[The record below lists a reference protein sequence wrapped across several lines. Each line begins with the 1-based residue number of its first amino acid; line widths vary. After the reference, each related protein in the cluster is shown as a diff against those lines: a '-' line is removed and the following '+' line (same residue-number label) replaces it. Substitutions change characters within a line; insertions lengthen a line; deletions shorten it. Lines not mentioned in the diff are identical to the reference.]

1 MEVGEPMS
9 RSQIRLGDM
18 DLKDFRKYGYKTI
31 DWIADYLADPD
42 KYPVLAQ
49 VRPGQIR
56 EAFPESP
63 PEDPEAMDS
72 ILKDLD
78 QIIVPGITHWNHPA
92 FFAYFSITGSGPG
105 ILGELLSAAFNVN
118 AMLWKTS
125 PAATELEEV
134 VLDWLRQMLGLPAD
148 FQGIIYDSAS
158 VSSLH
163 AMAAAREALADL
175 KVREE
180 GLAGR
185 PDIPRLRLYTSEQAH
200 SSIEKGAILIGIG
213 QRGVRKIPV
222 DNEFRMDP
230 AALRRAIE
238 EDAQAGWRPFC
249 VVATVGTTSTT
260 SIDPVAE
267 IAEICR
273 EKRLWLHVDAAY
285 GGAAA
290 ILPEMRHVLEGCGR
304 ADSIV
309 VNPHKWLFTPIDASA
324 FYCRRPGILQRAF
337 SLVPEY
343 LRTSEGE
350 KVRNYMD
357 YGIQLGRRFRALK
370 LWMIFRYFG
379 HKGLADRIREHL
391 RLAHQFASWID
402 DDPNFERLAPVP
414 FSTVCF
420 RTRPKDL
427 ADLLEK
433 SPNVTDKIER
443 YLDSLNEALL
453 EAVNATGLIYL
464 SHTRLR
470 DRFAIRLA
478 IGNIRTTESHVSRA
492 WELLRDHAARLDREL
507 RPSTLRLRQEE

>member
-1 MEVGEPMS
+1 MS
-9 RSQIRLGDM
+9 TGQIRLGDM
-18 DLKDFRKYGYKTI
+18 DLKEFRKYGYQAV
-31 DWIADYLADPD
+31 DWIANYLANPD

-49 VRPGQIR
+49 VKPGQIR
-56 EAFPESP
+56 DALPRSP
-63 PEDPEAMDS
+63 PEDPEAMES

-92 FFAYFSITGSGPG
+92 FFAYFSMTGSGPG
-105 ILGELLSAAFNVN
+105 ILGEFLSAAFNVN

-134 VLDWLRQMLGLPAD
+134 VLEWLRQMLGLPAD
-148 FQGIIYDSAS
+148 FQGIIYDTAS
-158 VSSLH
+158 ISSLH
-163 AMAAAREALADL
+163 AMAAAREALTDL
-175 KVREE
+175 KVRDE

-185 PDIPRLRLYTSEQAH
+185 PEIPRLRLYTSEQAH

-222 DNEFRMDP
+222 DNEFRMEP
-230 AALRRAIE
+230 VALRRAVE
-238 EDAQAGWRPFC
+238 EDTRSGWLPFC

-260 SIDPVAE
+260 SVDPVAE
-267 IAEICR
+267 IAEVC
-273 EKRLWLHVDAAY
+273 EEQGLWLHIDAAY

-290 ILPEMRHVLEGCGR
+290 IVSEMRYILDGCER

-324 FYCRRPGILQRAF
+324 FYCRRPDILQRAF

-350 KVRNYMD
+350 RVRNYME

-379 HKGLADRIREHL
+379 QKGLAARIRDHL
-391 RLAHQFASWID
+391 RLAQKFASWID
-402 DDPNFERLAPVP
+402 GEPNFQRLAPVP

-420 RTRPKDL
+420 RARPKDL

-433 SPNVTDKIER
+433 SPRVADEVER

-453 EAVNATGLIYL
+453 EAVNATGQVYL

-470 DRFAIRLA
+470 DRFVIRLA

-492 WELLRDHAARLDREL
+492 WTLLQDHAAKLDRER
-507 RPSTLRLRQEE
+507 RPPTLRLR

>member
-1 MEVGEPMS
+1 MS
-9 RSQIRLGDM
+9 SSQIRLGDM
-18 DLKDFRKYGYKTI
+18 DLKDFRKYGHQAV
-31 DWIADYLADPD
+31 DWIADYLAAPD

-49 VRPGQIR
+49 VKPGQIR
-56 EAFPESP
+56 EALPRSP

-105 ILGELLSAAFNVN
+105 ILGELLSAAFSVN

-134 VLDWLRQMLGLPAD
+134 ALDWLRQMLGLPAD
-148 FQGIIYDSAS
+148 FQGVIYDTAS

-175 KVREE
+175 RVREE

-185 PDIPRLRLYTSEQAH
+185 SEVPRLRLYTSEQAH

-230 AALRRAIE
+230 VALRRAIE
-238 EDAQAGWRPFC
+238 EDARSGWRPFC

-267 IAEICR
+267 IAEIC
-273 EKRLWLHVDAAY
+273 EEHGLWLHVDAAY

-290 ILPEMRHVLEGCGR
+290 IVHELRHVLDGCER

-309 VNPHKWLFTPIDASA
+309 VNPHKWLFAPIDVSA
-324 FYCRRPGILQRAF
+324 FYCRRPDILQRAF

-350 KVRNYMD
+350 RVRNYMD

-379 HKGLADRIREHL
+379 HKGLAARIRDHVK
-391 RLAHQFASWID
+391 LAHRFTSWID

-420 RTRPKDL
+420 RARPKDL
-427 ADLLEK
+427 ADLEK
-433 SPNVTDKIER
+433 SPNVADEIER

-453 EAVNATGLIYL
+453 EAVNATGQVYL

-470 DRFAIRLA
+470 GKFVIRLA
-478 IGNIRTTESHVSRA
+478 IGNIRTTEGHVSRA
-492 WELLRDHAARLDREL
+492 WMLLRDHAARLDGERRPPTL
-507 RPSTLRLRQEE
+507 RPHQEK

>member
-1 MEVGEPMS
+1 MEVREPMTS
-9 RSQIRLGDM
+9 SQIRLGDM
-18 DLKDFRKYGYKTI
+18 DLKDFRKYGYQAI
-31 DWIADYLADPD
+31 DWIANYLADPD

-49 VRPGQIR
+49 VKPGQIR
-56 EAFPESP
+56 ENLPKSP

-92 FFAYFSITGSGPG
+92 FFAYFSLTGSGPG

-148 FQGIIYDSAS
+148 FQGVIYDTAS
-158 VSSLH
+158 ISSLH
-163 AMAAAREALADL
+163 AIAAAREALADL
-175 KVREE
+175 RVREE

-185 PDIPRLRLYTSEQAH
+185 PEIPRLRLYESEQAH

-222 DNEFRMDP
+222 DNEFRMNP
-230 AALRRAIE
+230 AALRHAIE
-238 EDAQAGWRPFC
+238 EDARSGWRPFC

-260 SIDPVAE
+260 SIDPVSE
-267 IAEICR
+267 IAEICK
-273 EKRLWLHVDAAY
+273 EKGLWLHVDAAY

-290 ILPEMRHVLEGCGR
+290 ILPEMRHVLDGCER

-324 FYCRRPGILQRAF
+324 FYCRRPDILQRAF

-350 KVRNYMD
+350 RVRNYMD

-379 HKGLADRIREHL
+379 HKGLAARIREHL
-391 RLAHQFASWID
+391 RLADQFASWID
-402 DDPNFERLAPVP
+402 DDLNFERLAPVP

-427 ADLLEK
+427 TDLIEK
-433 SPNVTDKIER
+433 SPKVTDEIER
-443 YLDSLNEALL
+443 YLDSLNEKLL
-453 EAVNATGLIYL
+453 EAVNATGQVYL

-470 DRFAIRLA
+470 GRFVIRLA

-492 WELLRDHAARLDREL
+492 WALLQDHAARLDKEL
-507 RPSTLRLRQEE
+507 RPPILRLYK

>member
-1 MEVGEPMS
+1 MS
-9 RSQIRLGDM
+9 SGQIHLGDM
-18 DLKDFRKYGYKTI
+18 DLKEFRKYGYQAI
-31 DWIADYLADPD
+31 DWIVDYLADLD

-49 VRPGQIR
+49 VKPGQIR
-56 EAFPESP
+56 EALPKSP

-72 ILKDLD
+72 ILRDLD

-92 FFAYFSITGSGPG
+92 FFAYFSVTGSGPG
-105 ILGELLSAAFNVN
+105 ILGELFSAAFSVN

-134 VLDWLRQMLGLPAD
+134 VLDWLRQMLGLPED
-148 FQGIIYDSAS
+148 FQGVIYDSAS

-163 AMAAAREALADL
+163 AMAAAREALTDL
-175 KVREE
+175 RVREE

-185 PDIPRLRLYTSEQAH
+185 PEIPRLRLYTSEQAH
-200 SSIEKGAILIGIG
+200 SSIDKGAILIGIG
-213 QRGVRKIPV
+213 QKGVRKIPV
-222 DNEFRMDP
+222 DSKFRMDP
-230 AALRRAIE
+230 VALRRAIE
-238 EDAQAGWRPFC
+238 EDAREGWRPFC

-260 SIDPVAE
+260 SIDPIAE
-267 IAEICR
+267 IAEIC
-273 EKRLWLHVDAAY
+273 EGQGLWLHVDAAY

-290 ILPEMRHVLEGCGR
+290 ILPEMRHVLNGCER

-324 FYCRRPGILQRAF
+324 FYCRRPDILQRAF
-337 SLVPEY
+337 SLIPEY

-379 HKGLADRIREHL
+379 QKGIAARISEHI
-391 RLAHQFASWID
+391 RLARQFASWID
-402 DDPNFERLAPVP
+402 GDPNFERLAQVP

-420 RTRPKDL
+420 RARPKDL
-427 ADLLEK
+427 VDLLEK
-433 SPNVTDKIER
+433 SPNATDEIER

-453 EAVNATGLIYL
+453 EAVNATGQVFM
-464 SHTRLR
+464 SHTRLGGK
-470 DRFAIRLA
+470 FVIRLA

-492 WELLRDHAARLDREL
+492 WSLLRDHATRLDNER
-507 RPSTLRLRQEE
+507 RPPVLRLD

>member
-1 MEVGEPMS
+1 MS
-9 RSQIRLGDM
+9 TGQIHLGDM
-18 DLKDFRKYGYKTI
+18 DLEDLRKYGYQTI
-31 DWIADYLADPD
+31 DWIVDYLANPD
-42 KYPVLAQ
+42 RYPVLAQ
-49 VRPGQIR
+49 VKPGQIR
-56 EAFPESP
+56 EALPRSP

-78 QIIVPGITHWNHPA
+78 RIIVPGITHWNHPA
-92 FFAYFSITGSGPG
+92 FFAYFSMTGSGPG

-158 VSSLH
+158 ISSLH
-163 AMAAAREALADL
+163 AMAAARESLADL
-175 KVREE
+175 RVREE

-185 PDIPRLRLYTSEQAH
+185 PDVQRLRLYTSEQAH
-200 SSIEKGAILIGIG
+200 SSIEKGAILIGVG

-222 DNEFRMDP
+222 DNEFRMDL

-238 EDAQAGWRPFC
+238 DDARSGWRPFC

-260 SIDPVAE
+260 SIDPVPE
-267 IAEICR
+267 IAEICN
-273 EKRLWLHVDAAY
+273 EKGLWLHVDAAY

-290 ILPEMRHVLEGCGR
+290 IVPEMRHVLDGCER

-324 FYCRRPGILQRAF
+324 FYCRRPDILQRAF

-350 KVRNYMD
+350 SVRNYMD

-379 HKGLADRIREHL
+379 HKGLVDRIREHL

-402 DDPNFERLAPVP
+402 GDPNFERLAPVP

-420 RTRPKDL
+420 RVRPKDL
-427 ADLLEK
+427 VDLLEK
-433 SPNVTDKIER
+433 SPRAADEVER

-453 EAVNATGLIYL
+453 EAVNATGQVFL

-470 DRFAIRLA
+470 DRFVIRLA
-478 IGNIRTTESHVSRA
+478 IGNIRTKESHVSRA
-492 WELLRDHAARLDREL
+492 WTLLQDHAANLDRERRPPELQL
-507 RPSTLRLRQEE
+507 R

>member
-1 MEVGEPMS
+1 VIEPMS
-9 RSQIRLGDM
+9 SSQIRLGDM
-18 DLKDFRKYGYKTI
+18 DMKDFRKYGYQAI
-31 DWIADYLADPD
+31 DWIANYLADPD

-49 VRPGQIR
+49 VKPGQIR
-56 EAFPESP
+56 ENLPRSP

-72 ILKDLD
+72 ILKDID

-92 FFAYFSITGSGPG
+92 FFAYFSMTGSGPG

-134 VLDWLRQMLGLPAD
+134 VLDWLRQMLGLSAH
-148 FQGIIYDSAS
+148 FQGVIYDSAS
-158 VSSLH
+158 ISSLH

-175 KVREE
+175 RVREE

-185 PDIPRLRLYTSEQAH
+185 PEIPRLRLYTSEQAH

-213 QRGVRKIPV
+213 QRGLRKIPV
-222 DNEFRMDP
+222 DNEFRMDS
-230 AALRRAIE
+230 AALRQAIE
-238 EDAQAGWRPFC
+238 EDARSGWRPFC

-260 SIDPVAE
+260 SVDPVAE
-267 IAEICR
+267 IAEICK
-273 EKRLWLHVDAAY
+273 EKGLWLHVDAAY

-290 ILPEMRHVLEGCGR
+290 ILPEMRHVLDGCER

-324 FYCRRPGILQRAF
+324 FYCRRPDILQRAF

-343 LRTSEGE
+343 LRTGEGE
-350 KVRNYMD
+350 RVRNYMD

-379 HKGLADRIREHL
+379 HKGLAARIREHL

-420 RTRPKDL
+420 RARPKDL
-427 ADLLEK
+427 ADLEK
-433 SPNVTDKIER
+433 SPSATDEIER
-443 YLDSLNEALL
+443 YLDSLNEELL
-453 EAVNATGLIYL
+453 EAVNSTGQVYL

-492 WELLRDHAARLDREL
+492 WAVLRDHAVRLDKGRRPPTL
-507 RPSTLRLRQEE
+507 RPLQEE

>member
-1 MEVGEPMS
+1 MS
-9 RSQIRLGDM
+9 SGQIRLGDM
-18 DLKDFRKYGYKTI
+18 DLKDFRIYGHQAI
-31 DWIADYLADPD
+31 DWIADYLARPD

-49 VRPGQIR
+49 VKPGQIR
-56 EAFPESP
+56 DALPRSP

-78 QIIVPGITHWNHPA
+78 RIIVPGITHWNHPA
-92 FFAYFSITGSGPG
+92 FFAYFALTGSGPG

-148 FQGIIYDSAS
+148 FQGIIYDTAS
-158 VSSLH
+158 ISSLH

-175 KVREE
+175 RVREE

-185 PDIPRLRLYTSEQAH
+185 PEVPCLRLYTSEQAH

-222 DNEFRMDP
+222 DDQFRMDP
-230 AALRRAIE
+230 VALRQAIE
-238 EDAQAGWRPFC
+238 EDAKSGWRPFC

-267 IAEICR
+267 IAEICG

-290 ILPEMRHVLEGCGR
+290 VVPEMRCVLEGCER

-324 FYCRRPGILQRAF
+324 FYCRRPDILQRAF
-337 SLVPEY
+337 SLIPEY

-350 KVRNYMD
+350 SVRNYMD

-379 HKGLADRIREHL
+379 HKGLAARIREHVE
-391 RLAHQFASWID
+391 LAHQFASWID
-402 DDPNFERLAPVP
+402 GDRNFERLAPVP
-414 FSTVCF
+414 FSTICF
-420 RTRPKDL
+420 RARPKDL
-427 ADLLEK
+427 ADLPGK
-433 SPNVTDKIER
+433 SPSVTNMTER

-453 EAVNATGLIYL
+453 EAVNATGQVYL

-470 DRFAIRLA
+470 GKFVIRLA
-478 IGNIRTTESHVSRA
+478 IGNIRTTERYVSRA
-492 WELLRDHAARLDREL
+492 WALLRDHAARLDGEC
-507 RPSTLRLRQEE
+507 RPTALRQRS